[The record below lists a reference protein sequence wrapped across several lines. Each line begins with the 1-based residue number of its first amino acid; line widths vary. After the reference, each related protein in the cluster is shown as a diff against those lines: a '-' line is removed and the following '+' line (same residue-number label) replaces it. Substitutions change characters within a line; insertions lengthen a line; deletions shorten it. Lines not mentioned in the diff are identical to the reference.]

1 MVISLSSFRMHSGE
15 YFSNIYLFFF
25 LVYPLSYTQFSNMKM
40 NSKTAGIFFLFVCL
54 FIVLFIGQWS
64 NSRGGSNAVYLG
76 QMESFTEGKAGKTTK
91 KPTIVG
97 APNPGLTTRKP
108 TRNMESFTEG
118 AKKTIKKKTR

>member
-1 MVISLSSFRMHSGE
+1 
-15 YFSNIYLFFF
+15 
-25 LVYPLSYTQFSNMKM
+25 M

-76 QMESFTEGKAGKTTK
+76 QMESFTEGKMGKTTK
-91 KPTIVG
+91 KPMIVGAPNPGNTKPMIVG

-118 AKKTIKKKTR
+118 AKKTSKKKNR